1 MRASCARGVLMTS
14 NAAGELVFSRAAS
27 TATDELVLGENL
39 LTLDFE
45 EDFRDRF
52 SEYTVRGMPAQTVL
66 RVMIL
71 MRKVSS
77 PGKGPP
83 LTVM

>member
-1 MRASCARGVLMTS
+1 MPPK
-14 NAAGELVFSRAAS
+14 LVFSRAAS

-52 SEYTVRGMPAQTVL
+52 SEYTVKGMPAQMVL

-83 LTVM
+83 RTVM